1 MNYKTKKFVYR
12 IGSVAGCLELNYPDY
27 PEKNY
32 YVKVRKGVNLLY
44 YSKDGDFTKDQSK
57 AVNLPENVS
66 YALANEFKKF
76 NYFDEVIPYA
86 TTKKF

>member
-1 MNYKTKKFVYR
+1 MNCKTKKFVYR
-12 IGSVAGCLELNYPDY
+12 IGSVAGCLELNYSDY

-32 YVKVRKGVNLLY
+32 YVKVRKGVNMLY
-44 YSKDGDFTKDQSK
+44 YAKDGDFSNDQSK
-57 AVNLPENVS
+57 AANLPETVS
-66 YALANEFKKF
+66 YALANEFKKL